1 MKPTAKQQAE
11 NLMCKASVM
20 ARALDQ
26 VYEKT
31 EAASGEARQHAEAA
45 ESAKK
50 FCNLVAESMHRC
62 YMRDLWWKVLLLIGL
77 SADIVSRIF
86 VCHRT

>member
-62 YMRDLWWKVLLLIGL
+62 YVRDIWWKVLLLAALGINIAL
-77 SADIVSRIF
+77 ETF
-86 VCHRT
+86 VLLRT

>member
-31 EAASGEARQHAEAA
+31 EAASGEARIYAEEAA
-45 ESAKK
+45 CAKE
-50 FCNLVAESMHRC
+50 FCKMDAEGLDRSMK
-62 YMRDLWWKVLLLIGL
+62 RDLWWKLMLLIAL
-77 SADIVSRIF
+77 SVDIVSRIF
-86 VCHRT
+86 VCLRT